1 MLWRPNLAKEDTVR
15 TDGSVVEILPNT
27 MFRVKLSGI
36 EKPILATL
44 SGRMRQNNIRVT
56 LADRVEVEL
65 SVYDL
70 QRGRIT
76 RRL

>member
-1 MLWRPNLAKEDTVR
+1 MGLNLPKQDAIKTQ
-15 TDGSVVEILPNT
+15 GLVVDILPNT
-27 MFRVKLSGI
+27 MFRVKLSDTDTTV
-36 EKPILATL
+36 LATL
-44 SGRMRQNNIRVT
+44 SGKMRQNNIRVT

-70 QRGRIT
+70 QRGRIS

>member
-1 MLWRPNLAKEDTVR
+1 MMAKEDAIKTEA
-15 TDGSVVEILPNT
+15 VVVDLLPNA
-27 MFRVKLSGI
+27 MFRVKSNHS
-36 EKPILATL
+36 ESTILCTL
-44 SGRMRQNNIRVT
+44 SGRMRQNNIRVA

-70 QRGRIT
+70 QRGRIV

>member
-1 MLWRPNLAKEDTVR
+1 MWSLALPKQDAIKAEGTVI
-15 TDGSVVEILPNT
+15 DILPNT
-27 MFRVKLSGI
+27 MFRVQLQGTDAAV
-36 EKPILATL
+36 LATL

-56 LADRVEVEL
+56 LADRVELEL

>member
-1 MLWRPNLAKEDTVR
+1 MPKDDAVKIE
-15 TDGSVVEILPNT
+15 GVVHELLPNT
-27 MFRVKLSGI
+27 MFRVKTNHSDNL
-36 EKPILATL
+36 ILCTL

-56 LADRVEVEL
+56 HGDRVEVEV

-70 QRGRIT
+70 QRGRVV